1 LAFGV
6 QKVKAMLKKLIL
18 TVSLA
23 AAAIIPAA
31 AQKKPAATS
40 SSDTICSYYSNRY
53 NGRRMTN
60 GRRFNNNAMTAA
72 SRDLPMGTRVKITNV
87 ANKRSV
93 VVTVT
98 DRGPF
103 VQGREISVTRR
114 AAQRLGFVRAGL
126 AQVSIESVK

>member
-1 LAFGV
+1 
-6 QKVKAMLKKLIL
+6 MLKKLIL
-18 TVSLA
+18 TLSLT
-23 AAAIIPAA
+23 AAAIIPASA
-31 AQKKPAATS
+31 SEKTGV
-40 SSDTICSYYSNRY
+40 CSYYSNGY

-72 SRDLPMGTRVKITNV
+72 SRDLPIGTRVKITNV

-93 VVTVT
+93 MVTVT

-114 AAQRLGFVRAGL
+114 AAQRLGFIRAGL